1 MNKVN
6 NQFIRK
12 NLAMLIFI
20 LCLAG
25 SILRVLGT
33 PMIPSCVSLL
43 YICVFLYLFCNYYT
57 FRAITKLRP
66 LVFWLLLTI
75 YHLINAKMHNV
86 SEINYA
92 DFLHGFKVYASI
104 CIFAFFLYVDYTKSL
119 KCLIAS
125 FLIYVFVNLV
135 LCGFVMR
142 REDGEEGVITAVA
155 FGKSGYMIAIFMVY
169 YCAIKGYSFLK
180 LLKFMIIPVLIT
192 LYAQTR
198 TAFAV
203 VLMQIMGFYYSVVLK
218 TKLNL
223 KNATISIIIVF
234 ICYLGVSFMLNN
246 SKLGERFTTDNYS
259 THQERIGIK
268 TGTIFDEIAGERLTY
283 YVIGWNLFLES
294 PITGIGLDE
303 YQHATGGDYP
313 MHVEYMKHLTEG
325 GIIGAFLFLSF
336 LISLAI
342 EIKNA
347 DVDKRIRW
355 LVIFTFISN
364 LFLYIY
370 SSSYKQEMSVI
381 IYSIIIS
388 IALKDCALARK
399 YK

>member
-1 MNKVN
+1 MNKIN
-6 NQFIRK
+6 NRVVRA

-33 PMIPSCVSLL
+33 PMIPSSVSLL
-43 YICVFLYLFCNYYT
+43 YTCVFMYLFYHYHA
-57 FRAITKLRP
+57 FRRITKLKP
-66 LVFWLLLTI
+66 LIFWLLLTI
-75 YHLINAKMHNV
+75 YHLVNAKMHNV

-104 CIFAFFLYVDYTKSL
+104 CIFTFFLYVDYVKSL
-119 KCLIAS
+119 KYLIAS

-169 YCAIKGYSFLK
+169 YCTIKGCSFFN
-180 LLKFMIIPVLIT
+180 LLKFIIIPVLIT

-203 VLMQIMGFYYSVVLK
+203 VLMQIMGFYYSIVLK

-223 KNATISIIIVF
+223 KNATISILLVF
-234 ICYLGVSFMLNN
+234 VCYLGVSFMLNN

-259 THQERIGIK
+259 TNQERIGIK

-283 YVIGWNLFLES
+283 YVIGWNLFLEN

-388 IALKDCALARK
+388 IALKDCALTRK